1 MESATLRRVPQL
13 SNAIQLGLIFGLL
26 LLAAVA
32 WAMTGDRMGG
42 MDAGPGTDLGGL
54 GFWVTAWVV
63 MMAAM
68 MFPSIAPMVL
78 MYARIEEGKRERD
91 PRVQAGTTALFVAG
105 YLVTW
110 AVAGLVGYALIEG
123 VRALDI
129 GFLAWDSGG
138 PYVAGAVI
146 VAAGIYQLTPMK
158 DACLRRCR
166 SPMGFLLTSWRPGR
180 TGALKMGMEHGGWCV
195 GCCWGL
201 MAALFALG
209 VMSIGWMVMIAA
221 LIAIEKLLPWKA
233 VANRSIAL
241 LLVVLGLGVAFFA
254 DDVPGLT
261 LPDSP
266 EAQAAM
272 DSMGMGGG
280 SMNDSQMQD
289 QGKPMPDQGNGMQDQ
304 MPGKNESMP
313 SQGGSMGMP

>member
-1 MESATLRRVPQL
+1 
-13 SNAIQLGLIFGLL
+13 
-26 LLAAVA
+26 
-32 WAMTGDRMGG
+32 
-42 MDAGPGTDLGGL
+42 
-54 GFWVTAWVV
+54 
-63 MMAAM
+63 
-68 MFPSIAPMVL
+68 
-78 MYARIEEGKRERD
+78 
-91 PRVQAGTTALFVAG
+91 
-105 YLVTW
+105 
-110 AVAGLVGYALIEG
+110 
-123 VRALDI
+123 
-129 GFLAWDSGG
+129 
-138 PYVAGAVI
+138 
-146 VAAGIYQLTPMK
+146 
-158 DACLRRCR
+158 
-166 SPMGFLLTSWRPGR
+166 
-180 TGALKMGMEHGGWCV
+180 
-195 GCCWGL
+195 

-289 QGKPMPDQGNGMQDQ
+289 QAKPMQDQGKPMQDQ
-304 MPGKNESMP
+304 MPGKDRSMP